1 MLLKEKDEEITL
13 FADDAV
19 SASVRLWQTGW
30 ETLFV
35 LVGIKSG
42 ECVDVG
48 VLMMMTRACNVDACC
63 SVRVCG
69 VGEGRGVGVAW

>member
-42 ECVDVG
+42 ECV
-48 VLMMMTRACNVDACC
+48 
-63 SVRVCG
+63 
-69 VGEGRGVGVAW
+69 